1 MTRRAPRREQV
12 SVAELLVRSDSWQ
25 DALEAPPSR
34 HRRRS
39 PVLRSL
45 ARVRALSVVAGA
57 LAITGGVAALAAQP
71 FEHAAGAVWPPVG
84 LEPVPLALTP
94 SPADVVTPPE
104 SVVPESKLGGIIP
117 AAVVRP
123 MNSGKPTGNT
133 AAPSNQVAPVRHE
146 LPAWAAGAD
155 RHSARPSSPSRQQVS
170 QRQQVSER
178 QSVSQRQSASSR
190 QSAWSGGH
198 HDGGGHGH
206 HRGGGGGRHRR

>member
-1 MTRRAPRREQV
+1 MTRRASHREQV

-94 SPADVVTPPE
+94 SPADAVAPPE
-104 SVVPESKLGGIIP
+104 SVVPESKLGGIIS

-123 MNSGKPTGNT
+123 SNSGKPAGNT
-133 AAPSNQVAPVRHE
+133 SAQPDRVAPVRHE
-146 LPAWAAGAD
+146 IPTWAAGAD
-155 RHSARPSSPSRQQVS
+155 RHSARPANPSRQPVSRRQPVS
-170 QRQQVSER
+170 QRQA
-178 QSVSQRQSASSR
+178 ASSW

-198 HDGGGHGH
+198 HDGGHGH
-206 HRGGGGGRHRR
+206 HRGGGGRHRR

>member
-57 LAITGGVAALAAQP
+57 LAITGGVAALAVQP

-123 MNSGKPTGNT
+123 SNSGKPAGNT
-133 AAPSNQVAPVRHE
+133 AAPPDRVAPVRHE
-146 LPAWAAGAD
+146 IPPWAAGAD
-155 RHSARPSSPSRQQVS
+155 QHSARPSSPSRQP
-170 QRQQVSER
+170 VSER
-178 QSVSQRQSASSR
+178 QSVSQRQFASSR

-198 HDGGGHGH
+198 HDGGHGH